1 MEFSYIKKAIFSCL
15 PSEAVLSA
23 VLSAVE
29 VLSVAVEAAVEAEEP
44 QAARLR
50 TIPPASARLINF
62 FMVFF
67 PFFWS
72 IFSVF
77 LQLFL
82 LYVLFYTFDD
92 QGHVAVHEESGL
104 FGFVVDHTL

>member
-1 MEFSYIKKAIFSCL
+1 M

-29 VLSVAVEAAVEAEEP
+29 VLSVTVEAAVEAEEP
-44 QAARLR
+44 QATRLR

-62 FMVFF
+62 FIVLFF
-67 PFFWS
+67 LSLWLS
-72 IFSVF
+72 FSVF

-92 QGHVAVHEESGL
+92 QSHVALHKESR
-104 FGFVVDHTL
+104 FFWFVVDHTLE